1 MASKSSLKDFEF
13 LNKLGEGSFG
23 TVFKVRRKGKVNS
36 ADKKLY
42 VMKQIS
48 LRQMDRKGQQE
59 SLNEVNILASLD
71 NPYIVKYYDSFI
83 ENKILNIVMEFC
95 EKGDLGQVLK
105 AQMGRLLPETKIW
118 KYFIQMCF
126 GLEYIHNKKILH
138 RDIKSMN
145 VFLAKEEDVRI
156 GDLGVAKVLSNTA
169 AFAHTYVGTPYY
181 LSPELC
187 EDKPYNTK
195 SDVWALGCVLYELCA
210 LRHPFDANN
219 QGALFLKIVRGHYSP
234 VSNQFSPELREV
246 AELCLCKD
254 YRRRPAVQTL
264 LNRPGMKERAIG
276 LNLAIPTGSVI
287 ADSSI
292 ALPKQVE
299 SVASIYQ
306 SRMAI
311 IEEEDKAN
319 KAEKKE
325 VAKLQP
331 KKPEPQINQKKIEL
345 PVFPASPYVNFKP
358 ICKELCR

>member
-13 LNKLGEGSFG
+13 LNKLGEGSYG
-23 TVFKVRRKGKVNS
+23 TVFKVRRKGKEYVV
-36 ADKKLY
+36 DKKLY

-48 LRQMDRKGQQE
+48 LRQMDRRGQQE
-59 SLNEVNILASLD
+59 ALNEVNILASLD

-83 ENKILNIVMEFC
+83 ENKVLNIVMEFC
-95 EKGDLGQVLK
+95 DKGDLSKILK
-105 AQMGRLLPETKIW
+105 VQMGRLLPESKIW

-126 GLEYIHNKKILH
+126 GLEYIHSKKILH

-145 VFLAKEEDVRI
+145 VFLAKEDDVRI

-234 VSNQFSPELREV
+234 ISNQFSPELREV
-246 AELCLCKD
+246 VDLCLCKD
-254 YRRRPAVQTL
+254 YRRRPGVQAV
-264 LNRPGMKERAIG
+264 LNRPGMKERALG
-276 LNLAIPTGSVI
+276 LNIMIPNGSII
-287 ADSSI
+287 ADTPVSMNK
-292 ALPKQVE
+292 PVE
-299 SVASIYQ
+299 SVSPIYQ
-306 SRMAI
+306 SKMAI
-311 IEEEDKAN
+311 IEEEDKVN
-319 KAEKKE
+319 KVEKKDGKPQ
-325 VAKLQP
+325 V
-331 KKPEPQINQKKIEL
+331 KKSEPLVQKKIE
-345 PVFPASPYVNFKP
+345 PPMFPASPYVNNKP
-358 ICKELCR
+358 ICKPLCR